1 MSESTGLVK
10 RESTQSTALD
20 DLRRSGQAAV
30 ARQREINALF
40 KAIESMKWGSVQ
52 GSKLSEGSRYALARM
67 CHATKADPT
76 VDIDIL
82 GGNPYHNANY
92 YRRRAM
98 NHPGYVKH
106 ELRNILH
113 DQEARQQ
120 YGVPEDALAA
130 YETIVTRLT
139 DLAVSEVRA
148 GRLSL
153 KEAMDLAVEVR
164 AANWAGNKR
173 KKKRKGKWDDVNRRY
188 GPGEWYEVEDTIGM
202 AEPDKTARTRSFRR
216 CASDAFGLE
225 FMGEQEVI
233 QAQRIIEAD
242 WEYAD
247 GGARKADVAG
257 GEIAVGHGEPA
268 AEVVDDP
275 DLVDVATGEIHEPE
289 PEPQVDLNEKRREFF
304 ATLGAV
310 GLKADPKR
318 KAFMAEHGLPDS
330 VTKFTAAD
338 YERALDAIM
347 TPLRDRVLELC
358 KQVGTTVGDVS
369 LQELQ
374 TATPEYAKDW
384 VYLRNVLELR
394 ASRLQ
399 QAEDADDAGDAPDE
413 DGPPADLWG
422 GDAQGSENHL

>member
-67 CHATKADPT
+67 CHATQADPT

-82 GGNPYHNANY
+82 GGNPYHNATY

-130 YETIVTRLT
+130 YETVITRLT

-148 GRLSL
+148 GRLPL
-153 KEAMDLAVEVR
+153 KDAMDLAVEVR

-173 KKKRKGKWDDVNRRY
+173 KKKRRGKWDDVNRRY

-216 CASDAFGLE
+216 CACDAFGLE

-233 QAQRIIEAD
+233 RAQRVIEAD

-247 GGARKADVAG
+247 SGTRKADVAA
-257 GEIAVGHGEPA
+257 GEVVVGHGEPA
-268 AEVVDDP
+268 AEDP
-275 DLVDVATGEIHEPE
+275 GLVDVETGEIHEPE
-289 PEPQVDLNEKRREFF
+289 PDPEPPVDLNEKRREFF

-310 GLKADPKR
+310 GLKPDKKR

-330 VTKFTAAD
+330 VTQFTESD

-347 TPLRDRVLELC
+347 SPLRDRVLELC

-374 TATPEYAKDW
+374 MATPEYAKDW

-399 QAEDADDAGDAPDE
+399 QEQGEQDDAPDE
-413 DGPPADLWG
+413 QSGDGPPAGLWG